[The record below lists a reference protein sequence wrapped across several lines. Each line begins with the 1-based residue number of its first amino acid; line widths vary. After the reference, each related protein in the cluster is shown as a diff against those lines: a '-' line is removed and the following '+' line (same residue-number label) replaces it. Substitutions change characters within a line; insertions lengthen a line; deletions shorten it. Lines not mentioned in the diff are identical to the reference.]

1 MAKFLSELDVKLKS
15 GCGDKVWVLD
25 ASLIFE
31 SDIVGRIEVPKGF
44 ETDFASV
51 PRLPIIFELW
61 GNRAHREAVI
71 HDYLYRSD
79 SIPLVTKL
87 QADRVFLEAMRATGK
102 VFFIRWFMF
111 IGVAGFAWLSFHRKT
126 ITDPAVKGHI
136 DG

>member
-1 MAKFLSELDVKLKS
+1 MAQFLSELDVKLKS

-61 GNRAHREAVI
+61 GNRAHRAAVL
-71 HDYLYRSD
+71 HDYLYRID
-79 SIPLVTKL
+79 AVPAVTKI
-87 QADRVFLEAMRATGK
+87 QADRVFFEGMRAGGSELY
-102 VFFIRWFMF
+102 IRLFMF
-111 IGVAGFAWLSFHRKT
+111 IGVLCFAWLSYHRKAVS
-126 ITDPAVKGHI
+126 DPIMRK
-136 DG
+136 